1 MTADRQELIDALAI
15 SLTNYDHTEEEIAAT
30 AEAALAALGCTGPEL
45 IAKLR
50 APLYGIIGL
59 PLVYD
64 MFDIPCVDKVTA
76 IDSLGLA
83 RAEAHMQTDRCA
95 PSNP

>member
-1 MTADRQELIDALAI
+1 MNQELIDSLAVA
-15 SLTNYDHTEEEIAAT
+15 LTNYDHTESEIAAA
-30 AEAALAALGCTGPEL
+30 AEAVLRALGCTGPEL

-64 MFDIPCVDKVTA
+64 MFGVPCVDQVA
-76 IDSLGLA
+76 ALDALALA
-83 RAEAHMQTDRCA
+83 REEMVAAQGL
-95 PSNP
+95 

>member
-1 MTADRQELIDALAI
+1 MTADQQELIDALAI
-15 SLTNYDHTEEEIAAT
+15 SLTNYDHTEDEIAAT
-30 AEAALAALGCTGPEL
+30 AEAALAALGCAGPEL

-64 MFDIPCVDKVTA
+64 VFDIPCIDQVAA
-76 IDSLGLA
+76 IDALALA
-83 RAEAHMQTDRCA
+83 REEMVAA
-95 PSNP
+95 